1 MRRRSSIGG
10 DDDRTLRKK
19 RNGARQRGDDDDVV
33 LLRLLLMQRALDAGV
48 IPNLS
53 DPGMIITRNVETS
66 GLGVAMMM
74 TMLVANALGRNVAS
88 GVRHEGRLRAAM
100 MMKGMIVR
108 LAILAGS
115 GRRAQAF
122 MGAGTAASPLVA
134 IFKTSSLGVAMMRTL
149 MAANSLGSDGI
160 GHVRHGRVMMGK
172 MMAATFGASSA
183 AAEGHAALAG
193 DNRRVR
199 EKTRAESAARP
210 LVTITLTMMMDRG
223 GGRGRGL
230 AGSPRLGA
238 SQAKAPQAPPT
249 SEPSDTGAD
258 VATGTTR
265 RSVHI
270 KGAAPRSH
278 ALDGA
283 VGQRV
288 AGGGGCEAHFR
299 FHANVWAG
307 VGGQRHNSQFA
318 GPSHG
323 RRGRGSPTR
332 RALLQAPVAV
342 RHHTSIAH
350 GAERAHGTTSFKHCS
365 TWSMSIVT
373 SGASLF
379 ASTSG
384 IEATEALLVTS
395 VGRHGGYSRFT
406 SMSPGFSL
414 GPSLSTG
421 VHCRP
426 AGRTS
431 GRVDDEDCVRGC
443 DWLPFGARRVR
454 QVGRGRGG

>member
-1 MRRRSSIGG
+1 
-10 DDDRTLRKK
+10 
-19 RNGARQRGDDDDVV
+19 
-33 LLRLLLMQRALDAGV
+33 
-48 IPNLS
+48 
-53 DPGMIITRNVETS
+53 
-66 GLGVAMMM
+66 
-74 TMLVANALGRNVAS
+74 
-88 GVRHEGRLRAAM
+88 
-100 MMKGMIVR
+100 VR

-115 GRRAQAF
+115 SRRAQAF

-160 GHVRHGRVMMGK
+160 GHVRHGRVMMGR
-172 MMAATFGASSA
+172 MMAATFGASGA

-332 RALLQAPVAV
+332 RALLQAHVAV

-350 GAERAHGTTSFKHCS
+350 GAERAHGTTSEHDRPE
-365 TWSMSIVT
+365 TETHDHDDDDWSPFQ
-373 SGASLF
+373 GGL
-379 ASTSG
+379 G
-384 IEATEALLVTS
+384 IAPLAHVLVDSQRGLRRPVAIDFRRLAHVRPRRVGEEAGLWFG
-395 VGRHGGYSRFT
+395 GRR
-406 SMSPGFSL
+406 SL
-414 GPSLSTG
+414 GLSPDDR
-421 VHCRP
+421 H
-426 AGRTS
+426 AES
-431 GRVDDEDCVRGC
+431 DEDECAPIVHESCRYPPWASSCHLVAPPGLLALC
-443 DWLPFGARRVR
+443 LLH
-454 QVGRGRGG
+454 